1 MRFVTAPGAD
11 SWHKRVVTVPNKPGR
26 PATAPALFR
35 LLAESALSRA
45 ALGCC
50 GVAVAIVE
58 AGAESRAKARVVSY
72 ANAAF
77 ERLFGYAGN
86 EICGRPLA
94 ALFRNDEALVQR
106 VLEGAHRWQLTTW
119 DKDGSA
125 HPVEITV
132 AAVRSV
138 EGKLTHFVLAFSDR
152 GEVERLRAEVESLKT
167 LAASSL
173 ALRLDPTGEPTGGA
187 QQARIEIAP
196 ADELYADRKPLGI
209 LQQR

>member
-1 MRFVTAPGAD
+1 VRFVTAPLAD
-11 SWHKRVVTVPNKPGR
+11 SWHKQAVTVSDKPGR

-50 GVAVAIVE
+50 GVPVAMVE
-58 AGAESRAKARVVSY
+58 AAEPRPKARLVSY

-77 ERLFGYAGN
+77 EALFGYAGS

-94 ALFRNDEALVQR
+94 TLFHNDEALVQR
-106 VLEGAHRWQLTTW
+106 VLEGSHRWQLTTW
-119 DKDGSA
+119 SKDGTA

-138 EGKLTHFVLAFSDR
+138 EGKLTHWVLAFADR
-152 GEVERLRAEVESLKT
+152 GEVEQLRAEVESLKT

-173 ALRLDPTGEPTGGA
+173 ALRLDPSGQPAGGA
-187 QQARIEIAP
+187 QQARVEVAP

>member
-1 MRFVTAPGAD
+1 M
-11 SWHKRVVTVPNKPGR
+11 
-26 PATAPALFR
+26 
-35 LLAESALSRA
+35 
-45 ALGCC
+45 
-50 GVAVAIVE
+50 VE
-58 AGAESRAKARVVSY
+58 VGAESRTKARVVSY

-77 ERLFGYAGN
+77 ESLFGYAGS

-94 ALFRNDEALVQR
+94 MLFRNDEALVQR
-106 VLEGAHRWQLTTW
+106 VLEGSHRWQLTTW
-119 DKDGSA
+119 GKDGSE
-125 HPVEITV
+125 HPVEVTV

-138 EGKLTHFVLAFSDR
+138 EGKLTHWVLAFSDR

-173 ALRLDPTGEPTGGA
+173 ALRLDPTGQPAGGA
-187 QQARIEIAP
+187 QQPRVEVAP

>member
-11 SWHKRVVTVPNKPGR
+11 SWHKQAVTVPNKPGR
-26 PATAPALFR
+26 PDTAPALFR

-58 AGAESRAKARVVSY
+58 AGAESKSKARAVSY

-77 ERLFGYAGN
+77 ESLFGYSGS

-94 ALFRNDEALVQR
+94 MLFHNDEALVRR
-106 VLEGAHRWQLTTW
+106 VLEGSQRWQLTTW
-119 DKDGSA
+119 RKDGSEQ
-125 HPVEITV
+125 PVEISV

-138 EGKLTHFVLAFSDR
+138 EGNLTHWVLAFADR
-152 GEVERLRAEVESLKT
+152 GEVEQLRAEVESLKT

-173 ALRLDPTGEPTGGA
+173 ALRLDPSGQPAGSA
-187 QQARIEIAP
+187 QQACVEVAP
-196 ADELYADRKPLGI
+196 ADELYADRKPRGV